1 MAPPHASP
9 VALGPSRSIPNI
21 QLPIHRLETPRSQ
34 TDFDHGRLDHG
45 RLDHGDSPSTRSSE
59 ASEASAASSAP
70 MPSRFTPSPHCNAL
84 LPVDQRGM
92 DAAARDVPFA
102 AASNPPF
109 KPLLENE
116 LLAASLR
123 QNWALSTCPYGSR
136 CLEAGVCLY
145 QCPAG
150 LDAAPWPA
158 SYPCRSLVPL
168 LPSGLM
174 PATPAWGAQG
184 HQPMPTTMST
194 SGTQVEKTSSA
205 QNPACVSQP
214 NRTSCHCFQPCQ
226 SHTTHSSVA
235 QPPLANP
242 YLPGHGRQVVDV
254 KPEAM
259 FTPLPPWVDDASLN
273 MPPASPIMAAGP
285 TATSSKSDIGVLPH
299 PRLESI
305 RRKPVPISAPQT
317 KLSEENIEHQDTQ
330 DLVFDTYQ
338 LSQTLPAGSESTSPC
353 LQTLQHPTRSQR
365 HSIGGNS
372 AGGFLPMLAV
382 SAPEKRRHSLSLSQ
396 LLHQQQQELDGDG
409 TRFSIRYHGMHT
421 ESNASAD
428 HLAPEQ
434 NCALWLTNL
443 PADVSYSELLGSI
456 RHIGRVWCSYIN
468 LPDGVKHHTAAAKV
482 VFFAPCAAQKLLTQ
496 AWTSSIVIRGHRVR
510 VSHNRIKSDRNDV
523 AGPASRVL
531 IITGSAEFVDAHN
544 LRLWFSQRFIF
555 QEDDARMLI
564 SAPHRAVCEFRFGSY
579 RCQSQMGKMALEKD
593 RPEGFEKV
601 EFGQDPCEVGD
612 SLVSYGIAA
621 DRIQGKGL

>member
-1 MAPPHASP
+1 MASQASP
-9 VALGPSRSIPNI
+9 VALGANHSMPNI
-21 QLPIHRLETPRSQ
+21 QLPIHQLDKPASPSTPRSKP
-34 TDFDHGRLDHG
+34 DFYDARLAQ
-45 RLDHGDSPSTRSSE
+45 
-59 ASEASAASSAP
+59 ASIAP
-70 MPSRFTPSPHCNAL
+70 VPARFTPSPHCNAL
-84 LPVDQRGM
+84 LPVEQRGV
-92 DAAARDVPFA
+92 DAASRDAPFA
-102 AASNPPF
+102 TNPSLQ
-109 KPLLENE
+109 PLLDNE

-145 QCPAG
+145 QCAG
-150 LDAAPWPA
+150 RLDAAPSPWPA
-158 SYPCRSLVPL
+158 SYPCRSLIPL

-174 PATPAWGAQG
+174 PITGPQGVYAPEQAMPRPCNSLETASAAQDPAA
-184 HQPMPTTMST
+184 
-194 SGTQVEKTSSA
+194 
-205 QNPACVSQP
+205 VSQAS
-214 NRTSCHCFQPCQ
+214 RTACHCYQPCQ
-226 SHTTHSSVA
+226 PHLT
-235 QPPLANP
+235 NP
-242 YLPGHGRQVVDV
+242 YVPNHGRQVVDA
-254 KPEAM
+254 KNEAM
-259 FTPLPPWVDDASLN
+259 LTPLPPWVDDASLS
-273 MPPASPIMAAGP
+273 MKPAMSAVEEPHAMLA
-285 TATSSKSDIGVLPH
+285 SLPR
-299 PRLESI
+299 PRLEPP
-305 RRKPVPISAPQT
+305 RRKPVPLPTVQT
-317 KLSEENIEHQDTQ
+317 KPVEEITIPGQDIQ
-330 DLVFDTYQ
+330 ESSFDTYQ
-338 LSQTLPAGSESTSPC
+338 LSQALPLVAKSPSAS

-443 PADVSYSELLGSI
+443 PADVSYSELLATI
-456 RHIGRVWCSYIN
+456 RHIGRIWCSYIN
-468 LPDGVKHHTAAAKV
+468 LPDGIKHHTAAAKV
-482 VFFAPCAAQKLLTQ
+482 VFFSPCAAQKLLTQ

-531 IITGSAEFVDAHN
+531 IITGSAEFVHPQN

-593 RPEGFEKV
+593 RPDGFEKV
-601 EFGQDPCEVGD
+601 EFGDDPCEVGD

-621 DRIQGKGL
+621 ERIQGKGL